1 MRYPPLPEL
10 EALVRRRVSPVG
22 GVRKAPLG
30 LGAGRSATKKRRAE
44 LHHRALAIIEQRYSD
59 ANLTLKVLAREMSVP
74 ERTLQLTFTEA
85 GRSFRD
91 QLHAVRMRRAT
102 ELVLQ
107 IAKPASIAPKVG
119 YRHPNHFA
127 RAFEATHGVSPSVL
141 RRALIS
147 RRRYEVRR
155 RESPPES
162 PRSLRALERRMAKDG
177 HCVRLVHRQLAG
189 HGVSC

>member
-22 GVRKAPLG
+22 GVREAPLG
-30 LGAGRSATKKRRAE
+30 LGAGRSATKKRRTE
-44 LHHRALAIIEQRYSD
+44 LHHRAVAIIEQRYSD
-59 ANLTLKVLAREMSVP
+59 TDLTLKVLAREMSVP

-107 IAKPASIAPKVG
+107 IVKPTTIAPKVG

-127 RAFEATHGVSPSVL
+127 RAFEAIHGVSPSVL
-141 RRALIS
+141 RKALIS
-147 RRRYEVRR
+147 RRRYELRR

-162 PRSLRALERRMAKDG
+162 LRSLRALERRMAEDE

-189 HGVSC
+189 RN